1 MEDIPSYNGK
11 PTVYLDQNI
20 LDMFVKYG
28 LGSLGKGFA
37 KDYQVVYSDET
48 LKEIQRSVGYESQ
61 FLDVLKKLNAAH
73 IKLVLEQPHFIDT
86 NSVTITF
93 RDPHEAYEEYCEH
106 AEQWSDLE
114 IAQHQWLLKFS
125 GGRQGDTISDIHKEQ
140 LESFEKLMD
149 SLKDN
154 ADVFPEELQEQL
166 SFYADSMIEQ
176 YKETLQQSE
185 TQMLK
190 SIADEKSWNGINEF
204 REHVKLGPIQ
214 LNNIKSPNVLNQ
226 IWEMLKNS
234 EHYCY
239 LNMDIEDFFQTK
251 ANPIY
256 PDRTYY
262 NHQKVTSIYNMLNT
276 LGYYPDSKIHKER
289 RFVAAMSDTS
299 HSSIASFC
307 NYLIS
312 NDEAFIKKTAA
323 AYEFLGI
330 KTEAIHVIIEIKDKR
345 QNKDLP

>member
-1 MEDIPSYNGK
+1 MAPIEQTIPSYNGK

-20 LDMFVKYG
+20 LDIFVKYG
-28 LGSLGKGFA
+28 LGNLGKGFA
-37 KDYQVVYSDET
+37 KDYQIVYSDET

-73 IKLVLEQPHFIDT
+73 IKLVLEQPHFLGT
-86 NSVTITF
+86 NSITITF
-93 RDPHEAYEEYCEH
+93 REPYEAYEEHCEN

-114 IAQHQWLLKFS
+114 SAQQQWLLKFS
-125 GGRQGDTISDIHKEQ
+125 GGRQGATISDIHNEQ
-140 LESFEKLMD
+140 LESFEKLMG

-166 SFYADSMIEQ
+166 SFCTDSMIEQ
-176 YKETLQQSE
+176 YKETLQRSE
-185 TQMLK
+185 ALMSK
-190 SIADEKSWNGINEF
+190 SISDEKSWNGINEF
-204 REHVKLGPIQ
+204 RKQVKLGPKQ
-214 LNNIKSPNVLNQ
+214 LNNIKPPNVLNQ
-226 IWEMLKNS
+226 IWEMLKSSAPYS
-234 EHYCY
+234 E

-251 ANPIY
+251 ADPIY

-262 NHQKVTSIYNMLNT
+262 AHQKVTGIYNMLNT

-289 RFVAAMSDTS
+289 RFVAALSDTS

-330 KTEAIHVIIEIKDKR
+330 KTEAIHVIIKIENESKE
-345 QNKDLP
+345 

>member
-1 MEDIPSYNGK
+1 MEDIPSYDGK

-20 LDMFVKYG
+20 LDVFVKYG
-28 LGSLGKGFA
+28 FGNLSNGFA
-37 KDYQVVYSDET
+37 KYYQVVYSDET

-86 NSVTITF
+86 NNVTITYL
-93 RDPHEAYEEYCEH
+93 DPYEAFEEHCEN
-106 AEQWSDLE
+106 AEQWSGIEL
-114 IAQHQWLLKFS
+114 AQQQWLLKFS
-125 GGRQGDTISDIHKEQ
+125 GGRQGDTISDIHGEQ
-140 LESFEKLMD
+140 LASFENLMD

-154 ADVFPEELQEQL
+154 ADVFPPEPQEQL
-166 SFYADSMIEQ
+166 AVYADSMIEQ

-185 TQMLK
+185 TLMSK
-190 SIADEKSWNGINEF
+190 SISDEKSWNGINEF
-204 REHVKLGPIQ
+204 RKHVKLGPKQ
-214 LNNIKSPNVLNQ
+214 LNNIKPPDILNQ
-226 IWEMLKNS
+226 IWEMIKNS
-234 EHYCY
+234 EPYCD

-256 PDRTYY
+256 PDRAYY
-262 NHQKVTSIYNMLNT
+262 NHQKVTGIYNMLNT

-312 NDEAFIKKTAA
+312 NDEAFIKKTTA

-330 KTEAIHVIIEIKDKR
+330 KTEAIHIIIKIENESKE
-345 QNKDLP
+345 